1 MLEIKSKRKKE
12 NLLNNKLIRVQ
23 VKISA
28 KISTRLFQGKTII
41 KSGALFPSL
50 RPKTKIIKIII
61 LTCFRRVMIQMRLK
75 IAAASHQFPQ

>member
-28 KISTRLFQGKTII
+28 RILTSLFQGKTII
-41 KSGALFPSL
+41 KSGVQLQSDSL
-50 RPKTKIIKIII
+50 KNK
-61 LTCFRRVMIQMRLK
+61 
-75 IAAASHQFPQ
+75 

>member
-41 KSGALFPSL
+41 KSGAQLQSDSLKNKLF
-50 RPKTKIIKIII
+50 KIIQAIKI
-61 LTCFRRVMIQMRLK
+61 K
-75 IAAASHQFPQ
+75 

>member
-41 KSGALFPSL
+41 KSGAQLQSGCAQGAIYKNPHPNIL
-50 RPKTKIIKIII
+50 HTKT
-61 LTCFRRVMIQMRLK
+61 V
-75 IAAASHQFPQ
+75 

>member
-12 NLLNNKLIRVQ
+12 NLLNNKLIKVQ

-41 KSGALFPSL
+41 KSGAQLQSDSL
-50 RPKTKIIKIII
+50 KNK
-61 LTCFRRVMIQMRLK
+61 
-75 IAAASHQFPQ
+75 